1 MPTSPEPDPQPGE
14 MWSTGQGRTVEIVA
28 RDAVYEPEGDW
39 GISREVDTVAYRFL
53 GGSMIHLRSVG
64 SLKLWTKVSFE

>member
-28 RDAVYEPEGDW
+28 A
-39 GISREVDTVAYRFL
+39 DTVTDSDGYPELEVIAYRFL
-53 GGSMIHLRSVG
+53 GGSMIHLRAVT
-64 SLKLWTKVSFE
+64 SLTNWTKVSFE